1 MKINSIEIHN
11 FKTFQDV
18 KIANIPDL
26 AVFIGKKWKWKIFFF
41 FDIFYFLHDCLIG
54 NVKSSLA
61 KRGGTAKSF
70 HGDMMEK
77 IFDL

>member
-1 MKINSIEIHN
+1 MNINFIEIHN

-41 FDIFYFLHDCLIG
+41 
-54 NVKSSLA
+54 
-61 KRGGTAKSF
+61 
-70 HGDMMEK
+70 
-77 IFDL
+77 